1 MAKRRILKEARDS
14 LTTKQKA
21 DERESDKLRTALSIY
36 TKEKET
42 EILNKSN
49 EIAALQLKLEQQLS
63 FGTRLRVTN
72 ELPSLFGNAALEHL
86 AFTVL
91 PCVRLLR

>member
-1 MAKRRILKEARDS
+1 LKEARVS

-21 DERESDKLRTALSIY
+21 DEKESDKLRTALSIY

-63 FGTRLRVTN
+63 FGTRLRVS
-72 ELPSLFGNAALEHL
+72 ELW
-86 AFTVL
+86 
-91 PCVRLLR
+91 C